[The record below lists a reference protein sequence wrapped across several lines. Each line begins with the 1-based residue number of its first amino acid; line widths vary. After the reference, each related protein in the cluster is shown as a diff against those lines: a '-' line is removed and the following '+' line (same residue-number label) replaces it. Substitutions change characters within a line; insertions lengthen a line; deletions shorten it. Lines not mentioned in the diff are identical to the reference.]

1 MKAGIGTEVES
12 DVEVEMEIKRKR
24 VREAELRIEIV
35 FSSPTLWKDS
45 PSAQKK
51 KKEISHVC
59 EMSFPVVTTL
69 VLTRRQ
75 FMMDTPPS
83 EA

>member
-51 KKEISHVC
+51 KKRR
-59 EMSFPVVTTL
+59 L
-69 VLTRRQ
+69 VMYVRCL
-75 FMMDTPPS
+75 FLWSPHLY
-83 EA
+83 

>member
-12 DVEVEMEIKRKR
+12 DIEVEMEIKRKR

-45 PSAQKK
+45 PSAHTQKRR
-51 KKEISHVC
+51 
-59 EMSFPVVTTL
+59 L
-69 VLTRRQ
+69 VMYVRCL
-75 FMMDTPPS
+75 FLWSPHLY
-83 EA
+83 